1 MNIEKVKKIIRNNSV
16 IFENFSYIALLELFV
31 VLSPF
36 FTYPYLI
43 KTLGSGL
50 YGLVITAQVI
60 ASYGVI
66 VVNFGLRSILP
77 KHISIHRDDK
87 TKLSEIISSAIV
99 IRALF
104 WVVSFIIFYCVIITI
119 PKYNE
124 HLLLFILSFGIT
136 FNDLLFPQFY
146 FHGIEKMKFITFI
159 NIGINTIFILLIFL
173 FVKDHADYY
182 LVPLFKSIGFFLGGI
197 ISLYIIFFRHN
208 IKFRIPKKEK
218 LRMYMKESLSIFSTE
233 IITSIKDK
241 LSYILIGSFVGMSE
255 VVIYDLGAKFTAM
268 LVKPITI
275 LSRVLF
281 PKIAKERNILLST
294 NTALVSFI
302 LMTIIIIVFNLFLP
316 YIVKL
321 FLSETINLMPLR
333 IFSLAPLFLSVSSFI
348 ATNSIIAFGFNKYI
362 FYSIIV
368 TTAVYVTFSGI
379 FYFSN
384 SLNTV
389 TAFVIISVVSYLAEL
404 IYRVVIAKKITKKL
418 QDDLT

>member
-1 MNIEKVKKIIRNNSV
+1 
-16 IFENFSYIALLELFV
+16 
-31 VLSPF
+31 
-36 FTYPYLI
+36 
-43 KTLGSGL
+43 
-50 YGLVITAQVI
+50 
-60 ASYGVI
+60 
-66 VVNFGLRSILP
+66 
-77 KHISIHRDDK
+77 
-87 TKLSEIISSAIV
+87 
-99 IRALF
+99 
-104 WVVSFIIFYCVIITI
+104 
-119 PKYNE
+119 
-124 HLLLFILSFGIT
+124 
-136 FNDLLFPQFY
+136 
-146 FHGIEKMKFITFI
+146 
-159 NIGINTIFILLIFL
+159 
-173 FVKDHADYY
+173 
-182 LVPLFKSIGFFLGGI
+182 
-197 ISLYIIFFRHN
+197 
-208 IKFRIPKKEK
+208 
-218 LRMYMKESLSIFSTE
+218 MKESLSIFSTE